1 MGGYMYKGSYVAIVT
16 PFKDGVLD
24 IKGLRENIR
33 FLLGSGSNG
42 IVACATTGESPSLTD
57 DEFEQVI
64 RTAREE
70 TDGKVPLIAGAGTN
84 STDKTISLV
93 KKAAQYGAQGA
104 LVVTPYYNKPTQE
117 GLYEHYRAVSG
128 ESSVPII
135 MYNVP
140 SRTGCNMLPHTV
152 ARLAQVC
159 DNIVA
164 IKAASGSLDQ
174 VSEIRRSCGD
184 EFDIL
189 SGDDSLTFPMLAVG
203 ASGVISVVANILP
216 QDVSMMCSLFFEGK
230 VDEARHLHLQL
241 FPVIKAL
248 FLETNPIPVK
258 KALELMGMAAG
269 KPRLP
274 LVEMSKENTVHLKK
288 ALIDHGIEL

>member
-1 MGGYMYKGSYVAIVT
+1 MYQGSYVAIVT
-16 PFKDGVLD
+16 PFKDDVLD
-24 IKGLRENIR
+24 EKGLRDNVR
-33 FLLGSGSNG
+33 FLITKGSNG
-42 IVACATTGESPSLTD
+42 IVACATTGECPSLAD
-57 DEFEQVI
+57 DEFERVI
-64 RTAREE
+64 RIAREE

-84 STDKTISLV
+84 STSKTITLV
-93 KKAAQYGAQGA
+93 KKAAAFGAQGA

-117 GLYEHYRAVSG
+117 GLYQHYRAVSQ

-135 MYNVP
+135 VYNVP
-140 SRTGCNMLPHTV
+140 SRTGCNILPSTV
-152 ARLAQVC
+152 ARLAESC

-174 VSEIRRSCGD
+174 VSEVRRSCGD
-184 EFDIL
+184 TFDIL

-203 ASGVISVVANILP
+203 ASGVISVAANILP
-216 QDVSMMCSLFFEGK
+216 AEVSMMCSRFFEGK
-230 VDEARHLHLQL
+230 VEQARQIHLRL

-274 LVEMSKENTVHLKK
+274 LVEMSKENTLLLKK
-288 ALIDHGIEL
+288 VLSDHGIEL

>member
-1 MGGYMYKGSYVAIVT
+1 MGGFMYKGSYVAIVT
-16 PFKDGVLD
+16 PFTDGVLD
-24 IKGLRENIR
+24 IKGLRENVR
-33 FLLGSGSNG
+33 FLLDNGSNG

-57 DEFEQVI
+57 DEFEKVI
-64 RTAREE
+64 RTARKE
-70 TDGKVPLIAGAGTN
+70 TEGKVPLIAGAGTN

-93 KKAAQYGAQGA
+93 KKAAEFGAQGV
-104 LVVTPYYNKPTQE
+104 LVVTPYYNKPTQD
-117 GLYEHYRAVSG
+117 GLYEHYHAVSR

-135 MYNVP
+135 IYNVP
-140 SRTGCNMLPHTV
+140 SRTGCNILPHTV
-152 ARLAQVC
+152 ARLAEAC

-216 QDVSMMCSLFFEGK
+216 QDVSMMCALFFEGK
-230 VDEARHLHLQL
+230 VEEARHLHLKL

-274 LVEMSKENTVHLKK
+274 LVDMSKENTAILKK

>member
-1 MGGYMYKGSYVAIVT
+1 MYQGSYVALVT
-16 PFKDGVLD
+16 PFKDDVLD
-24 IKGLRENIR
+24 EKGLRENIR
-33 FLLGSGSNG
+33 FLISKGSNG

-57 DEFEQVI
+57 DEFEKVI
-64 RTAREE
+64 RIAREE

-84 STDKTISLV
+84 STSKTITLV
-93 KKAAQYGAQGA
+93 KKATAYGAQGA

-117 GLYEHYRAVSG
+117 GLYQHYRAVSQ
-128 ESSVPII
+128 ESSIPII
-135 MYNVP
+135 VYNVP
-140 SRTGCNMLPHTV
+140 SRTGCNILPETV
-152 ARLAQVC
+152 ARLAGSC
-159 DNIVA
+159 DNVVA

-174 VSEIRRSCGD
+174 VSEVRRLCRED
-184 EFDIL
+184 FDIL

-203 ASGVISVVANILP
+203 GSGVISVAANILP
-216 QDVSMMCSLFFEGK
+216 AEVSMMCSRFFEGK
-230 VDEARHLHLQL
+230 VDQARQIHLKL

-274 LVEMSKENTVHLKK
+274 LIEMSKANTPILKK
-288 ALIDHGIEL
+288 VLIDFGIEL